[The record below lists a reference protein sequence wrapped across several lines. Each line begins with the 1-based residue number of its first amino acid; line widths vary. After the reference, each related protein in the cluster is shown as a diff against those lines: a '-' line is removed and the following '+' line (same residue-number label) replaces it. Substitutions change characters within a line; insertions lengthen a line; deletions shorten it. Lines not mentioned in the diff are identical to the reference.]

1 MAQGIPDWALFGGL
15 LIAGYVAYK
24 EGIIQKILP
33 EGQKF
38 IDDLFKELNAIAP
51 LPGGGDGNGGG
62 DGQGE

>member
-1 MAQGIPDWALFGGL
+1 M
-15 LIAGYVAYK
+15 IAGYVAYK

-51 LPGGGDGNGGG
+51 LPGGGDRNGGG